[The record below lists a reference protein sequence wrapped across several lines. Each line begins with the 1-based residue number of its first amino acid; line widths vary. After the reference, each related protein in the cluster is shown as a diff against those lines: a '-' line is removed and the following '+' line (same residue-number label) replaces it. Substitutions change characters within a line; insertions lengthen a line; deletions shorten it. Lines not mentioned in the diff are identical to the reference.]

1 MDKVDRFWTWFETNR
16 NDLARAGPDDL
27 AERLQSELSHVD
39 ERLGVEVA
47 RDVKG
52 IEVIVSANGNRE
64 AFPLVRSLLESAE
77 NDEKWTFIGL
87 KPPRG
92 FEFKLDVEG
101 TCVEADKLSF
111 DPLELVKKPKALG
124 IRLFGLDVEGEH
136 HELNDLARLIVETG
150 IGEELAAHIDY
161 IDTRRASQ
169 ASDALPIAE
178 LQAYVEWYLR
188 KRVHQK

>member
-1 MDKVDRFWTWFETNR
+1 MDKVDRFWTWFEANR
-16 NDLARAGPDDL
+16 NDVARARPEDIADAVQNEL
-27 AERLQSELSHVD
+27 AHVD

-47 RDVKG
+47 RDIKG
-52 IEVIVSANGNRE
+52 IEVIISANGDRD
-64 AFPLVRSLLESAE
+64 AFPIVRKLLETAKTDE
-77 NDEKWTFIGL
+77 NWTFIEL

-101 TCVEADKLSF
+101 ASIEADKLSF
-111 DPLELVKKPKALG
+111 DPLEGVKNPKALG
-124 IRLFGLDVEGEH
+124 IRLFGLDVDTQ
-136 HELNDLARLIVETG
+136 LNDVDYLTRLIVETG

-161 IDTRRASQ
+161 IDVGTLSQ
-169 ASDALPIAE
+169 AIDTFPIAE